1 MACENRQNGIRKD
14 YKPFLVT
21 VNDVRICISN
31 PEAILSLG
39 WIYEDTIMFLML
51 LFGPLVMAVVAVFLI
66 SREYTEKTLKT
77 IFVVPIGRRQFIMGK
92 FIILFILILLFMVLS
107 WLDIVVISVIC
118 NLFMHCSFFYP
129 YGCLASGPV

>member
-14 YKPFLVT
+14 YVPFLVT
-21 VNDVRICISN
+21 VNDIRISFSN
-31 PEAILSLG
+31 PDAPLSLG

-77 IFVVPIGRRQFIMGK
+77 IFVVPVGRRQFIMGK

>member
-66 SREYTEKTLKT
+66 SRD
-77 IFVVPIGRRQFIMGK
+77 FCSSRRAQAIYNG
-92 FIILFILILLFMVLS
+92 
-107 WLDIVVISVIC
+107 
-118 NLFMHCSFFYP
+118 
-129 YGCLASGPV
+129 

>member
-77 IFVVPIGRRQFIMGK
+77 IFVVPVGRRQFIMGK
-92 FIILFILILLFMVLS
+92 FIILFILILS